1 MNARPIL
8 RSLEIFLLLVF
19 SFGWNAARATAQSTP
34 EKTTLLTIDA
44 TAPVAPPETGYLR
57 MGGAGAE
64 RSPGGHILSLNSR
77 YLTMNGKPW
86 LPVMGEFHFTRYP
99 ESYWEEEILKMKAG
113 GVSIV
118 ATYLFWI
125 HHEEV
130 EGQFEW
136 TGQRDLRRFVEL
148 CSKHGMYV
156 YPRVGPWAHGEV
168 RNGGLPDWVLKQ
180 GPVRVND
187 PVYLASVQR
196 YYNEVGKQLKG
207 LLWKEGGP
215 VIGIQLENEYSNSSP
230 NGGAAHIAKLKRMAM
245 EAGLDVPLY
254 SVTGWDNAVYP
265 PREVMPVFG
274 GYPDEFWSDSR
285 EELPAD
291 PEGVYLFNVKP
302 SSGAAG
308 ILQGTSAKSDAV
320 ELWHYPRVTAE
331 LGGGMQVAYHRRLWI
346 REGDSAPMAL
356 AQLGAGVNLLGYYMY
371 QGGINPQGK
380 LSTLQESQATGYPN
394 DLPVMSYDFQAPLR
408 EFGQMNGSFRK
419 LKVLNQF
426 VEDFGSYL
434 APMTAALPDIAPTS
448 VKDVTTPRV
457 AARTQGD
464 HGFVFINNYV
474 RNYPLPEHKSV
485 QVMLKLPSETITLP
499 REPFRIASQAY
510 FFWPVNLEMEGA
522 LLKYA
527 TAQPFAK
534 MEAGSTEYYFFVA
547 CTGVVPEFV
556 FRRESVVSLHTK
568 SGVITKQGERTLVSG
583 ITPSTAVAIE
593 FHTPAGKNVR
603 IVLFSEE
610 QAENAWKASFFGHE
624 YLLLTSADVFFDEK
638 SIHMRSRDSSAFLFS
653 ALPAFDEQV
662 SSSAPLQKVGADGA
676 FVRYNASVEAK
687 TIEAKVEKV
696 RDAALVGPVKMGRIL
711 DWRPQPV
718 ASAPDDSD
726 FEKAGVW
733 RVTLPKDALRGVSD
747 VFLKINYV
755 GDVARLYE
763 GTRLLDDNFFNGTSW
778 EVGLKR
784 FGVEALWPGMDLK
797 ILPLRKDAPIY
808 LAKEAR
814 PEFPASGQI
823 AEVKSVVVSPEYEV
837 KVSLVRPVA
846 GGSTKKA
853 KERQNTD

>member
-1 MNARPIL
+1 MNTRPII
-8 RSLEIFLLLVF
+8 RSFEIFSLFVF
-19 SFGWNAARATAQSTP
+19 FFGWNVARATAQSTP
-34 EKTTLLTIDA
+34 EKTTLLKIDA
-44 TAPVAPPETGYLR
+44 SAPVAPPETGYLR

-64 RSPGGHILSLNSR
+64 RSPGGSVLSLNSR
-77 YLTMNGKPW
+77 YLTMDGKPW

-130 EGQFEW
+130 EGQFDW

-156 YPRVGPWAHGEV
+156 YARIGPWAHGEV

-187 PVYLASVQR
+187 SVYLASVQR

-207 LLWKEGGP
+207 LLWKDGGP
-215 VIGIQLENEYSNSSP
+215 VIGIQLENEYSNSST
-230 NGGAAHIAKLKRMAM
+230 NGGAAHIAKLKSMAM

-308 ILQGTSAKSDAV
+308 ILQGTSAKSDEI
-320 ELWHYPRVTAE
+320 ELWHYPRATAE

-346 REGDSAPMAL
+346 REGDIAPMAL

-380 LSTLQESQATGYPN
+380 LGTLQESQATGYPN

-419 LKVLNQF
+419 LKVLHQF

-434 APMTAALPDIAPTS
+434 APMTAVLPDNAPTS

-464 HGFVFINNYV
+464 RGFVFFNNYV

-485 QVMLKLPSETITLP
+485 QVILKLPSETITLP

-534 MEAGSTEYYFFVA
+534 MEAGNTEYYFFMACAGVA
-547 CTGVVPEFV
+547 PEFV
-556 FRRESVVSLHTK
+556 FRRDTVLSLHTK
-568 SGVITKQGERTLVSG
+568 SGAITQEGDETVVSG

-593 FHTPAGKNVR
+593 FRTHAGKNVR
-603 IVLFSEE
+603 IVLFSAE
-610 QAENAWKASFFGHE
+610 QAENAWKVSFFGRE
-624 YLLLTSADVFFDEK
+624 YLLLAPADVFFDEK
-638 SIHMRSRDSSAFLFS
+638 SIHLRSRDSSAFSFS
-653 ALPAFDEQV
+653 VLPAFDGQV
-662 SSSAPLQKVGADGA
+662 SSSAPLQKAGADGA
-676 FVRYNASVEAK
+676 FARYTTSVEAK
-687 TIEAKVEKV
+687 TIEAKVERV
-696 RDAALVGPVKMGRIL
+696 REAALVGPVKMGRVL

-733 RVTLPKDALRGVSD
+733 RVILPKDALRGVSD
-747 VFLKINYV
+747 LFLQINYV
-755 GDVARLYE
+755 GDVARLYQ
-763 GTRLLDDNFFNGTSW
+763 GTRLLDDNFFNGTAW

-808 LAKEAR
+808 LAKEAW
-814 PEFPASGQI
+814 PAFPASGQI
-823 AEVKSVVVSPEYEV
+823 AEVKSVIVSPEYEV
-837 KVSLVRPVA
+837 KVTLARAASNVV
-846 GGSTKKA
+846 TEKA
-853 KERQNTD
+853 N